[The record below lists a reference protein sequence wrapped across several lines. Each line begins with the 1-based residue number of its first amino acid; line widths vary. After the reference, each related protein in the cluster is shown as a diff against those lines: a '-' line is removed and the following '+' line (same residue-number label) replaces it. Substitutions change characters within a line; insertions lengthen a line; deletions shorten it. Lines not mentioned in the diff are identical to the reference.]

1 MSVGSMVLARHVRS
15 CISSN
20 GCNGNAGTKGM
31 RNQFDQPDVEH
42 MQHYIEDR
50 ASLLNR
56 TFTDQVIWEQSLES
70 FGRDA
75 SLAATWIDHQGEG
88 HVFAINR
95 VFLNAHFKIV
105 RSLLAD
111 LAACGPAGNVAIQSI
126 VALYADILGEEE
138 TG

>member
-1 MSVGSMVLARHVRS
+1 MADR
-15 CISSN
+15 
-20 GCNGNAGTKGM
+20 
-31 RNQFDQPDVEH
+31 FDQPDVED
-42 MQHYIEDR
+42 MQDYIEVR
-50 ASLLNR
+50 ASLLNKA
-56 TFTDQVIWEQSLES
+56 FTDHVIWEQSLEA
-70 FGRDA
+70 FGREA
-75 SLAATWIDHQGEG
+75 SLAATWIDHQGEE

-126 VALYADILGEEE
+126 VALHADMLGEEE

>member
-1 MSVGSMVLARHVRS
+1 
-15 CISSN
+15 
-20 GCNGNAGTKGM
+20 M
-31 RNQFDQPDVEH
+31 RNRFEEPDVEDI
-42 MQHYIEDR
+42 QNYIGDR
-50 ASLLNR
+50 ASLLNKV
-56 TFTDQVIWEQSLES
+56 FTDHVIWEQSLAA

-75 SLAATWIDHQGEG
+75 SLAATWIDHQGEE

-95 VFLNAHFKIV
+95 VYLDAHFKIV

-126 VALYADILGEEE
+126 VALHAEMLSEDE

>member
-1 MSVGSMVLARHVRS
+1 MVGLLKEMGDR
-15 CISSN
+15 
-20 GCNGNAGTKGM
+20 
-31 RNQFDQPDVEH
+31 FDEPDVDDI
-42 MQHYIEDR
+42 QDYIEDR
-50 ASLLNR
+50 ASLLNKV
-56 TFTDQVIWEQSLES
+56 FTDHVIWEQSLEA

-75 SLAATWIDHQGEG
+75 SLAATWIDHQGEE

-95 VFLNAHFKIV
+95 VYLDAHFKIV

-126 VALYADILGEEE
+126 VALHAEMLGEEE

>member
-1 MSVGSMVLARHVRS
+1 MVCLL
-15 CISSN
+15 
-20 GCNGNAGTKGM
+20 KGIGD
-31 RNQFDQPDVEH
+31 RFGQPNVEDL
-42 MQHYIEDR
+42 QYYIEVG
-50 ASLLNR
+50 ASLLNKVV
-56 TFTDQVIWEQSLES
+56 TDHVIWEQSLEA

-75 SLAATWIDHQGEG
+75 SLAATWIDHQGES

-95 VFLNAHFKIV
+95 LFLNAHFKIV

-126 VALYADILGEEE
+126 VALHADMLGEEE